1 MAQGVNPPLG
11 EEARKKFKEYKRQ
24 ARKLDRGLI
33 LVNTG
38 EGKGKTT
45 AALGVALRAIGTGWK
60 VAVLQFLKGQWKTGE
75 LKAAKRLEPDLVL
88 KPMGKG
94 FTWDKDRLDEDIE
107 AAREAWQEA
116 LRIMNSGEYR
126 LVVLDEINYV
136 LSYGFLSVEEVIEG
150 LKNRPK
156 HVNVILTG
164 RNAPQEIIDMADTVT
179 EMRKVKHAYDRGIL
193 AQQGID
199 F

>member
-1 MAQGVNPPLG
+1 MAQKVSPPSG
-11 EEARKKFKEYKRQ
+11 EEAREKFREYKKQ

-38 EGKGKTT
+38 DGKGKTT
-45 AALGVALRAIGTGWK
+45 AALGVALRAVGTGWK

-75 LKAAKRLEPDLVL
+75 LKASKRLEPDLVL

-116 LRIMNSGEYR
+116 LKIINSGEYR
-126 LVVLDEINYV
+126 LVILDEINYV
-136 LSYGFLSVEEVIEG
+136 LSYGFLSVDEVIEG

-164 RNAPQEIIDMADTVT
+164 RNAPQEIIDLADTVT
-179 EMRKVKHAYDRGIL
+179 EMKKIKHIYDQGVL